1 MTNILRAKLLVVG
14 DSAVGKTSI
23 VQQFLNSGTGFPKN
37 YSMTLGADVVTRT
50 INIPDTSDAVEL
62 VFIDCTGKTINNDIL
77 QKVKGWRNESGHK
90 IHIPTSFQSWI
101 LKQQFSNGKWKYRV
115 SKTL

>member
-77 QKVKGWRNESGHK
+77 QKVFKLLELFVTLRNVRQHDVMWDN
-90 IHIPTSFQSWI
+90 IT
-101 LKQQFSNGKWKYRV
+101 
-115 SKTL
+115 

>member
-62 VFIDCTGKTINNDIL
+62 VFIDCTGKTINNDII
-77 QKVKGWRNESGHK
+77 QKVFKLRQVNLC
-90 IHIPTSFQSWI
+90 IVVYCRYLMDVP
-101 LKQQFSNGKWKYRV
+101 
-115 SKTL
+115 